1 MVGAAGQ
8 EDAERGLEAGGAR
21 PREAHADHLEAL
33 ALRGLALVCVLQ
45 YLLEIGRHRD
55 LPQKPALRTH
65 TLLDI
70 LSLLCRMSFKIV
82 TDNLIKML
90 TRTFNAIIAR
100 CGEI

>member
-21 PREAHADHLEAL
+21 PREAPQITLRPSPSAAL
-33 ALRGLALVCVLQ
+33 PLFVFFSISSKLAGTVICRRNQ
-45 YLLEIGRHRD
+45 RCG
-55 LPQKPALRTH
+55 H

-90 TRTFNAIIAR
+90 TRTFNAIIALS
-100 CGEI
+100 GEI